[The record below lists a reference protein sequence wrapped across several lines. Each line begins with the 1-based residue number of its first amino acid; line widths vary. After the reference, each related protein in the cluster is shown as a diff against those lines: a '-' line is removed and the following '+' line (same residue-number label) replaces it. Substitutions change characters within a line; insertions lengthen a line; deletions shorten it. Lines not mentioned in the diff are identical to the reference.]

1 MQLVSE
7 DIIYVGVDDKQID
20 LFEGMYNV
28 PRGVTYNS
36 YVIKDKKTAVVDTV
50 DAAFEKEWLKNVE
63 KALGGAQ
70 PDYLI
75 VQHMEPD
82 HSACIAA
89 FVKKYPQ
96 VTVVGNKSTF
106 VMLEEFFGKDV
117 ADNRMVVN
125 DGGELSLGKHELKFV
140 FAPMV
145 HWPEVMFT
153 YDKTLSLLFSAD
165 AFGKFG
171 ASDDDGGWT
180 DEARRYY
187 IGIVGKYGAQ
197 VKGVLSK
204 LSAYPLTTVAP
215 LHGPVLS
222 GDALASAVQSYVKW
236 SGYEPE
242 TDGTL
247 IAYTSVYGH
256 TKKAALL
263 LAEELESKGEQVKV
277 VDLARDDWAECVA
290 QAFRYSKLVIAT
302 TTYNAEIFPAAREFI
317 DRLVERNYQN
327 HTVAFVENGTWAP
340 VCAKQM
346 RARFEKCK
354 NLTFAQTEVKIRA
367 ALNAESEAQ
376 IKALAAEL
384 NSLGK

>member
-1 MQLVSE
+1 MQFVSE
-7 DIIYVGVDDKQID
+7 DIIYVGVDDKEID

-36 YVIKDKKTAVVDTV
+36 YVIKDKKIAVVDTV
-50 DAAFEKEWLKNVE
+50 DAGFEKEWLKKVE
-63 KALGGAQ
+63 SALKGAQ

-75 VQHMEPD
+75 IQHMEPD
-82 HSACIAA
+82 HSACVQA
-89 FVKKYPQ
+89 FVKKYLQ
-96 VTVVGNKSTF
+96 VAVVGNKSTF
-106 VMLEEFFGKDV
+106 VMLEEYFGEGV
-117 ADNRMVVN
+117 AENRLVVT

-171 ASDDDGGWT
+171 ASDDNGGWT

-204 LSAYPLTTVAP
+204 LSAYPLNTVAP

-222 GDALASAVQSYVKW
+222 GEALQSAVQSYLKW

-242 TDGTL
+242 TEGTL
-247 IAYTSVYGH
+247 VAYTSVYGH
-256 TKKAALL
+256 TKKAAEL
-263 LAEELESKGEQVKV
+263 LAQLLKEGGGEVKIL
-277 VDLARDDWAECVA
+277 DLARADWAECVA
-290 QAFRYSKLVIAT
+290 QAFRYSGLVIAT
-302 TTYNAEIFPAAREFI
+302 TTYNADIFPAAREFI

-327 HTVAFVENGTWAP
+327 RKVAFIDNGTWSP
-340 VCAKQM
+340 VTAKLM
-346 RARFEKCK
+346 RAKFEKCK
-354 NLTFAQTEVKIRA
+354 NIGFAQTEVKIRA
-367 ALNAESEAQ
+367 ALNGESEAQ

-384 NSLGK
+384 LNR